1 MVMARTPSSK
11 DKSPLVQPPEWVQST
26 AQSHAPSTT
35 ERIPRR
41 PLPEF
46 QESEDSLLGAIVE
59 DGFLSVALDDSN
71 QYGPHAMIM
80 LLFAVATFTAIFL
93 LVPTLL

>member
-1 MVMARTPSSK
+1 MVMARAPSSNN
-11 DKSPLVQPPEWVQST
+11 KSSKAHPPEWVQS
-26 AQSHAPSTT
+26 AVHSNFPGPS

-59 DGFLSVALDDSN
+59 DGFFSVALDDSN

-80 LLFAVATFTAIFL
+80 LLFAVATVTAIFL